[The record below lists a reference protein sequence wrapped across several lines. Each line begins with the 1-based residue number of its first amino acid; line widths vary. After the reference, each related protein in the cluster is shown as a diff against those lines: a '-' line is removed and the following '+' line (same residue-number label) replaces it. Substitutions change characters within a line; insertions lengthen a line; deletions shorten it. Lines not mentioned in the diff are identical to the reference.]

1 MSQVSPSALK
11 ALDQK
16 QAQAPSQPLRASLTY
31 EQDTAPKQQSSKKTE
46 NCVTKFAFATKT
58 GFSPS
63 NPYKQNQDSFLALP
77 HVAEYRRTHF
87 FLVAD
92 GHGQNG
98 KEVSEYIK
106 KTLARE
112 VEVDIKKVFDLAKQ
126 QQRVVDSTEVKQML
140 MQAFLTGNSKLKAE
154 SKIDV
159 MFSGSTCVSTLIVG
173 NKIFCA
179 NTGDSRAVLAREVDG
194 SKLFEHRVTGL
205 PAKPRPQGR
214 RT

>member
-1 MSQVSPSALK
+1 MPK
-11 ALDQK
+11 E
-16 QAQAPSQPLRASLTY
+16 LRASLTY
-31 EQDTAPKQQSSKKTE
+31 EQETKQPAQQPKKAE

-63 NPYKQNQDSFLALP
+63 NPYKVNQDSFLALP

-92 GHGQNG
+92 GHGANG

-106 KTLARE
+106 QGLSKS
-112 VEVDIKKVFDLAKQ
+112 VEMEIKKVFDLAKQ
-126 QQRVVDSTEVKQML
+126 QQRVVDSTEVKAML
-140 MQAFLTGNSKLKAE
+140 NGAFMSTQKSLLGDSG
-154 SKIDV
+154 IDV

-179 NTGDSRAVLAREVDG
+179 NTGDSRAVLAREIDG
-194 SKLFEHRVTGL
+194 SKLLYYLITEL
-205 PAKPRPQGR
+205 
-214 RT
+214 